1 MKRDIM
7 MLCLMV
13 YIFIFTGCSSTTSEL
28 TLHPK
33 PHEPVYKVATQ
44 KVAKEKLN
52 INVGLLKLSSYLKL
66 EGTTDSDIEKT
77 TYMDAFATQLEFINS
92 LEASIESIL
101 VNKGYTIIDMVA
113 DYSELTKEA
122 KDNIDFF
129 VVPKINLIT
138 HDNINMESKVP
149 LDFNF
154 RKDTR
159 GEIICSGK
167 VSLLGEMAFT
177 ILNPRTNDII
187 YSSHKKFESG
197 SPLNVSLE
205 KYAVSSTA
213 EELYKD
219 LLNRCVYGVNNARSK
234 TLEEIYYNYIENFIK
249 YFPDGKLA
257 KKLYEST
264 KSLF

>member
-1 MKRDIM
+1 M
-7 MLCLMV
+7 
-13 YIFIFTGCSSTTSEL
+13 FTFTGCSSTTSKL
-28 TLHPK
+28 TLQPK
-33 PHEPVYKVATQ
+33 PHEPVYKVAAQ
-44 KVAKEKLN
+44 KVSEEKLN
-52 INVGLLKLSSYLKL
+52 INVGVLKLSSYLKI
-66 EGTTDSDIEKT
+66 EEATNSDIGKT
-77 TYMDAFATQLEFINS
+77 SQMDAFATQLEFINS

-122 KDNIDFF
+122 INNIDFF

-138 HDNINMESKVP
+138 HDNINIESKVP

-154 RKDTR
+154 KKDTR
-159 GEIICSGK
+159 GEINCSGK

-177 ILNPRTNDII
+177 ILNPKTNDII
-187 YSSHKKFESG
+187 YSTHKKFENG

-205 KYAVSSTA
+205 KYAVNSTA

-234 TLEEIYYNYIENFIK
+234 TLEKIYYNYIENFKK
-249 YFPDGKLA
+249 YFPEGKLA
-257 KKLYEST
+257 KKLYESN